1 MTPGVRP
8 CATTLFASGATL
20 MLENGAD
27 IRHIQEMLG
36 HRNLE
41 TTQVYTQVSL
51 RKLNPRASRVAS
63 FE

>member
-1 MTPGVRP
+1 
-8 CATTLFASGATL
+8 